1 MAWFRTTAEVPGCPA
16 KRRGGKGA
24 GDRGTLSPR
33 AWSDPIESEHAPDSL
48 VWSHFLR
55 RTGAHFVG
63 KCSSAVLGVFL
74 LAALLNCLPAI
85 AQTGTGTAQ
94 PPAAPAAGQTQT
106 FRSWA
111 LDCLV
116 PKTGPGA
123 GKRACFI
130 HYEAHDKTDPKQI
143 TARAVIRYG
152 GNPRK
157 LTLIFELPPNTTQA
171 SGISLTVDLGK
182 PVNMPIQACM
192 PKFCYGATDLSPD
205 LETEAKAG
213 QQLVLGFTAKDKG
226 PQQVPVPLYGITAAL
241 DALNKTGS

>member
-16 KRRGGKGA
+16 KRRGGNGA
-24 GDRGTLSPR
+24 GNRGTLP
-33 AWSDPIESEHAPDSL
+33 P
-48 VWSHFLR
+48 
-55 RTGAHFVG
+55 GADF
-63 KCSSAVLGVFL
+63 GVFL
-74 LAALLNCLPAI
+74 LVALLNSLPAI
-85 AQTGTGTAQ
+85 AQTGAAQ

-143 TARAVIRYG
+143 AARAVIRYG

-205 LETEAKAG
+205 LETQAKAG
-213 QQLVLGFTAKDKG
+213 QQLMLGFTAKDKG
-226 PQQVPVPLYGITAAL
+226 AQQVPVPLYGITAAL

>member
-1 MAWFRTTAEVPGCPA
+1 MAWFRTTAEGSGCPG

-24 GDRGTLSPR
+24 GERGGL
-33 AWSDPIESEHAPDSL
+33 
-48 VWSHFLR
+48 
-55 RTGAHFVG
+55 
-63 KCSSAVLGVFL
+63 SAVVILGVLL
-74 LAALLNCLPAI
+74 LAALPDSLPAI
-85 AQTGTGTAQ
+85 AQTGAA
-94 PPAAPAAGQTQT
+94 PPAGTPQSGQTQT
-106 FRSWA
+106 FRAWA

-182 PVNMPIQACM
+182 PVSMPIQACM
-192 PKFCYGATDLSPD
+192 PKFCYSATDFSPD
-205 LETEAKAG
+205 LQTQSKAG
-213 QQLVLGFTAKDKG
+213 QQLILGFTAKDKG

-241 DALNKTGS
+241 DALTKTGS

>member
-1 MAWFRTTAEVPGCPA
+1 MAWYPTRAE
-16 KRRGGKGA
+16 
-24 GDRGTLSPR
+24 SPR
-33 AWSDPIESEHAPDSL
+33 CPVKRSGSKGPSGPRAPA
-48 VWSHFLR
+48 R
-55 RTGAHFVG
+55 G
-63 KCSSAVLGVFL
+63 AVLGIWL
-74 LAALLNCLPAI
+74 SAALLNSQPAV
-85 AQTGTGTAQ
+85 AQTGTGQ
-94 PPAAPAAGQTQT
+94 PAAAPAAGQTQT

-182 PVNMPIQACM
+182 PLNMPIQACM
-192 PKFCYGATDLSPD
+192 PKFCYGATDFSAD
-205 LETEAKAG
+205 LETQAKAG
-213 QQLVLGFTAKDKG
+213 QQLMLGFTAKDKG
-226 PQQVPVPLYGITAAL
+226 SQQVPVPLYGITAAL